1 MSYNLN
7 NLIAERPN
15 KKIYRDGDKTI
26 KVFNE
31 DFSAANVLNE
41 ALNLAYVGETGL
53 AVPHLIE
60 VSRIN
65 GTWTLVVEYIEG
77 TTLYE
82 FMKQNPDKTAEYL
95 ERFVEIQINT
105 QGFSAPGLKRHKEK
119 MHTKIRQSGLDA
131 TQRYELHTRLDSL
144 PDLDQLC
151 HGDFN
156 PSNIVITDKDE
167 AYTIDWA
174 HATQGDPA
182 AGAARTF
189 LLFTL
194 QGRGDLAKQ
203 YLSLFCKKTDTAR
216 QHVEKW
222 IPIVSASQLVKG
234 KLEERDILLKWAT
247 VVDYE

>member
-1 MSYNLN
+1 MSYNLT
-7 NLIAERPN
+7 NLIADRPN
-15 KKIYRDGDKTI
+15 KKIYRDGNKTI

-60 VSRIN
+60 VTKLD
-65 GTWTLVVEYIEG
+65 GKWTLVVEYIEG
-77 TTLYE
+77 TTLDE
-82 FMKQNPDKTAEYL
+82 FIKQNPDKTAEYM
-95 ERFVEIQINT
+95 ERFVEIQINMHH
-105 QGFSAPGLKRHKEK
+105 FSAPGLKRHKEK

-144 PDLDQLC
+144 PDIDHLC
-151 HGDFN
+151 HGDLN

-167 AYTIDWA
+167 AYIIDWA
-174 HATQGDPA
+174 HATHGDPA
-182 AGAARTF
+182 ACAARTF
-189 LLFTL
+189 MLFTL
-194 QGRGDLAKQ
+194 KGRDDLANQ
-203 YLSLFCKKTDTAR
+203 YLTLFCKKTDTAR

-222 IPIVSASQLVKG
+222 IPILSASQLVKG
-234 KLEERDILLKWAT
+234 KPEERDVLLKWAT

>member
-1 MSYNLN
+1 MSYNLT
-7 NLIAERPN
+7 NLIADRPN

-26 KVFNE
+26 KIFNE

-60 VSRIN
+60 VTKIN
-65 GTWTLVVEYIEG
+65 GNWTIVVEYIEG

-82 FMKQNPDKTAEYL
+82 LMKQNPDKIAEYL
-95 ERFVEIQINT
+95 ERFVELQINMHRL
-105 QGFSAPGLKRHKEK
+105 SAPGLKRHKEK

-144 PDLDQLC
+144 PDPDHLC

-156 PSNIVITDKDE
+156 PSNIVITDKDD
-167 AYTIDWA
+167 AYIIDWA
-174 HATQGDPA
+174 HATHGDPA
-182 AGAARTF
+182 ACAARTF
-189 LLFTL
+189 MLFTL
-194 QGRGDLAKQ
+194 KNRDDLANQ
-203 YLSLFCKKTDTAR
+203 YLTLFCKKTDTAR

-234 KLEERDILLKWAT
+234 KPEERDVLLNWAT